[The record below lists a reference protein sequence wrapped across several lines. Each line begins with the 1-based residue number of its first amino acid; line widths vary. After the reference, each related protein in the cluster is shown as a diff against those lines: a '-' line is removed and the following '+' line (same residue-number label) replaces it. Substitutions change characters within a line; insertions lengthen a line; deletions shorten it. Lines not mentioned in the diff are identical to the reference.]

1 MTAEQIAA
9 HRARNQHANMTPD
22 NIADHQARNQRWNMS
37 PVNVTR
43 ARARDDHRRTNSF
56 LPVEQQWDL
65 ENPCAKYVCVIF
77 FVLFYY

>member
-1 MTAEQIAA
+1 MSRAANLYANMSPEQIASD
-9 HRARNQHANMTPD
+9 RAR
-22 NIADHQARNQRWNMS
+22 HQCGNMS

-43 ARARDDHRRTNSF
+43 ARARDDHRRTDSF
-56 LPVEQQWDL
+56 PPVEQQWDL